1 MRNTKKNREIRKN
14 FMIDIK
20 TECEKVYGKKIGTNA
35 SKFDW
40 DLRFMP
46 QPNYGENWAYVS
58 WNDFDCMIDAIRTY
72 GTCYYVGKKPT
83 IGTVGRTCDDFVKV
97 SEKELKALKTI
108 KYENLESVKNL
119 MDWENGVNAKER
131 KNAEMKSKMSR
142 MALDFDGEIT
152 IKEIKEQFG
161 KEYYVN
167 DKKSMISFHKRIDS
181 KYYNNVPEF
190 TIKIKPARKDY
201 DENGWYMC
209 VYNKA
214 EFDEAMKHAVKTI
227 VVPEDLIKYALSF
240 GVTINAN
247 KKNEYEL
254 RYSYNGTNDRWYTAY
269 KAILPSNAT
278 EIGIKKAIKTFGEKR
293 ANRIN

>member
-14 FMIDIK
+14 FMTAIK

-119 MDWENGVNAKER
+119 MDWENGINTKER
-131 KNAEMKSKMSR
+131 KNAEMKSKLNK
-142 MALDFDGEIT
+142 MALDFGGEIT
-152 IKEIKEQFG
+152 LKEIKDRFSN
-161 KEYYVN
+161 YYVN
-167 DKKSMISFHKRIDS
+167 SKKTKISFHKRADATH
-181 KYYNNVPEF
+181 YYRKPEF
-190 TIKIKPARKDY
+190 SINIKPARKD
-201 DENGWYMC
+201 EKANGWYME
-209 VYNKA
+209 VYNKS
-214 EFDEAMKHAVKTI
+214 EFESK
-227 VVPEDLIKYALSF
+227 IKE
-240 GVTINAN
+240 VM
-247 KKNEYEL
+247 
-254 RYSYNGTNDRWYTAY
+254 
-269 KAILPSNAT
+269 
-278 EIGIKKAIKTFGEKR
+278 
-293 ANRIN
+293 

>member
-1 MRNTKKNREIRKN
+1 MTKVRMTKKINETISNYKKMIRAEKLTTVNAIAKDSELAEAIVCWMDCKKHVENNCVN
-14 FMIDIK
+14 FSSSSYDDWDSCI
-20 TECEKVYGKKIGTNA
+20 TFYYGKKP
-35 SKFDW
+35 K
-40 DLRFMP
+40 DL
-46 QPNYGENWAYVS
+46 QY
-58 WNDFDCMIDAIRTY
+58 
-72 GTCYYVGKKPT
+72 CYFQGSYE
-83 IGTVGRTCDDFVKV
+83 I
-97 SEKELKALKTI
+97 SKELFDFLKNYNENDLKSKQEMNIWWNGLVDKANKREQI
-108 KYENLESVKNL
+108 K
-119 MDWENGVNAKER
+119 AKE
-131 KNAEMKSKMSR
+131 KVLK
-142 MALDFDGEIT
+142 LDFDGEIT
-152 IKEIKEQFG
+152 LKEIKEQFG

-181 KYYNNVPEF
+181 KYHNHVPEF

-227 VVPEDLIKYALSF
+227 VVPKDLIKYALSF

-254 RYSYNGTNDRWYTAY
+254 RYSCNGTNDRWYTAY

-293 ANRIN
+293 ANRIH